1 MRMTFDLPDA
11 LLAEACAVL
20 GVTSTSEAVELA
32 LIEVVRRSRARDL
45 KALFGQIHFEFDPCE
60 LRRRER
66 ARLTGRGSIDV
77 RGLTSLLPRA
87 GRRPTT

>member
-1 MRMTFDLPDA
+1 MRVTLDLPDA

-32 LIEVVRRSRARDL
+32 LLEVVKRSRPSGL
-45 KALFGQIHFEFDPCE
+45 KALLEQIHFEFDPCE
-60 LRRRER
+60 LRHRER
-66 ARLTGRGSIDV
+66 ARLIGRGPIDV

-87 GRRPTT
+87 DQS